1 MRLGKVEAFA
11 YDILENYKLRLTYL
25 YMFMPTY
32 VGFLFRVLLSYEV
45 ITVDNSKHCLPVT
58 QLLFQQNR
66 LELPSLIYIQAFL
79 KTSLDIRYKLFHFQE
94 QDFVYFSN
102 FSTFLIRFLLGKNYT
117 ALTNLVTI

>member
-58 QLLFQQNR
+58 QILFQQNR